1 MARVLRDGGTLVYD
15 PRAICWHQHRRTM
28 PQLRRQMFDYGV
40 GFSAYCMKHAFD
52 LELGNLSMKM
62 LQRWVGG
69 WWWQRLKENAAL
81 ALQGRPHF
89 PVHLILLEA
98 WGGITGLSAYR
109 RSVRRARQIQAKF
122 DAAKFDAANFN
133 VPARAAA

>member
-1 MARVLRDGGTLVYD
+1 MAIEEQQRHSIGQNAHRSRDVLRSHAW
-15 PRAICWHQHRRTM
+15 P
-28 PQLRRQMFDYGV
+28 V
-40 GFSAYCMKHAFD
+40 G
-52 LELGNLSMKM
+52 
-62 LQRWVGG
+62 GG

-122 DAAKFDAANFN
+122 DAANFDAANFN